1 MYYLLYF
8 LIEKVIRKVTVNSNG
23 AIFNR
28 MIQYLAYA
36 DDVVI
41 INRTET
47 DLQSAVSQLYAEAK
61 ENGLIINGNKSKYMI
76 KSRNKERWKNKQNI
90 VTNSQVLFHNGS
102 LLHSKHNR

>member
-1 MYYLLYF
+1 
-8 LIEKVIRKVTVNSNG
+8 
-23 AIFNR
+23 

-41 INRTET
+41 INRIDT

-76 KSRNKERWKNKQNI
+76 ISRNKER
-90 VTNSQVLFHNGS
+90 
-102 LLHSKHNR
+102 